1 MEFTRETLGLNDR
14 RHGPCARSP
23 SIPLAKRRPSSM
35 EDDRI
40 FVSLTE
46 NVLNS
51 SQVMD
56 LVRSP
61 EAGAIVLFAGTTR
74 NNFKGIMCIPDQA

>member
-1 MEFTRETLGLNDR
+1 MEFSGGNFEAEMID
-14 RHGPCARSP
+14 GPGCAKG
-23 SIPLAKRRPSSM
+23 SIPLANRRPSSM

-46 NVLNS
+46 NTLNP

-56 LVRSP
+56 LIRSP

-74 NNFKGIMCIPDQA
+74 NNFKGIM

>member
-1 MEFTRETLGLNDR
+1 
-14 RHGPCARSP
+14 
-23 SIPLAKRRPSSM
+23 M

-46 NVLNS
+46 NVLNP

-74 NNFKGIMCIPDQA
+74 NNFKGIM